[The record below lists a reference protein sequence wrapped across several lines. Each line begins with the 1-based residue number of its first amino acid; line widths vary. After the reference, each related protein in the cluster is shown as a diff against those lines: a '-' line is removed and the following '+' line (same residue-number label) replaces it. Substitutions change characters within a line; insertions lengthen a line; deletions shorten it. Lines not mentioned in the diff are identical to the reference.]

1 MPRRSAS
8 AVATMST
15 RESRSSIQSTGISWM
30 RSPARSAST
39 SSSVSKNQPVS
50 LVSGSRTRAGSR
62 RIALKPHC
70 ASENRAPIRRAQQQV
85 VTARD
90 ELPLGPADDPGTA
103 GQPGADG
110 QVAVPGQ
117 QRGDERE
124 QGVQVCRQIDIHIGE
139 DLGLVLRP
147 DGAQRPAAPGQRQ
160 VDGPDLGQFAGQP
173 VRDGPGGIGAAV
185 VGDRDP
191 GGERE
196 ALAQEADQPPDARRE
211 ITLLIANRH
220 HYVNLEN
227 SHSSEDGRP
236 RSVAAE
242 ATLWTRYEPISLR
255 P

>member
-1 MPRRSAS
+1 MEPRAK
-8 AVATMST
+8 
-15 RESRSSIQSTGISWM
+15 
-30 RSPARSAST
+30 PAGEPGHAAQVGQRGGDDVDAR
-39 SSSVSKNQPVS
+39 VEVVDPVHRDLVNAQPGPFGQHQQLGVEEP
-50 LVSGSRTRAGSR
+50 AGVPGQRQQNPR
-62 RIALKPHC
+62 RIAPDRLETALRVREARPHQ
-70 ASENRAPIRRAQQQV
+70 RAQQEI

-103 GQPGADG
+103 GEPGADG

-139 DLGLVLRP
+139 DLGLALRP
-147 DGAQRPAAPGQRQ
+147 DGAQRPAAPGQRE
-160 VDGPDLGQFAGQP
+160 VDGPDLGQLAGQP

-191 GGERE
+191 RGERE
-196 ALAQEADQPPDARRE
+196 TLAQETDQAPDARRE

-227 SHSSEDGRP
+227 SHDSED
-236 RSVAAE
+236 A
-242 ATLWTRYEPISLR
+242 
-255 P
+255 